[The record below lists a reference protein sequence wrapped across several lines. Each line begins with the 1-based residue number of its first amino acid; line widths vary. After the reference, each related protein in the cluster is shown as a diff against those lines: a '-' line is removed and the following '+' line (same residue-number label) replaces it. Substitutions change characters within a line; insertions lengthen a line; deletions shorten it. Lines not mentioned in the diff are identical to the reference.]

1 MNKKKLYILLQLG
14 GWLLYAILNIFI
26 KTLSNEPVT
35 LDSVTYLFLV
45 FVIGIL
51 STHLYRAWIT
61 KQGWTLLNIPKLI
74 PKVIIAVLIFSF
86 LSQGLYY
93 LGARVMLLRP
103 TSFQLLEVSMIL
115 NWTVLIS
122 IWSIIYFAY
131 QFFER
136 YRNEEIKN
144 LKWQASKNEIELNKL
159 KSQLNPHFIFNSM
172 NSIRAL
178 IDEDPVKA
186 KRSVTQLANILRNTL
201 MMGRKKTVLFEEEM
215 AIVNDY
221 IELEKTRYEERL
233 KCNSEIQ
240 EEAYSYQ
247 IPSLMIQTLVENG
260 IKHGISKL
268 PNGGVIDLRADV
280 IDEKLIIE
288 IENTGELVN
297 NSEPVTGFGIINTTQ
312 RLNLL
317 YGDQATFEIFNSD
330 HHTVIT
336 KVVLPKEPI

>member
-1 MNKKKLYILLQLG
+1 
-14 GWLLYAILNIFI
+14 
-26 KTLSNEPVT
+26 
-35 LDSVTYLFLV
+35 
-45 FVIGIL
+45 
-51 STHLYRAWIT
+51 
-61 KQGWTLLNIPKLI
+61 
-74 PKVIIAVLIFSF
+74 
-86 LSQGLYY
+86 
-93 LGARVMLLRP
+93 
-103 TSFQLLEVSMIL
+103 MIL
-115 NWTVLIS
+115 NWIVLLS

-136 YRNEEIKN
+136 YRTEEIKN

-178 IDEDPVKA
+178 IDEDPAKA
-186 KRSVTQLANILRNTL
+186 KRAVTQLANILRNTL

-215 AIVNDY
+215 NIVHDY

-233 KCNSEIQ
+233 KCSSDIA

-268 PNGGVIDLRADV
+268 SNGGVINLRAKV
-280 IDEKLIIE
+280 VNEKLLIE
-288 IENTGELVN
+288 IENTGELVAN
-297 NSEPVTGFGIINTTQ
+297 TKPETGFGIINTTQ

-317 YGDQATFEIFNSD
+317 YGDQATFEIFNTD
-330 HHTVIT
+330 HHTVLT
-336 KVVLPKEPI
+336 KLNLPKEPI